1 MIRVWSGASGVAECI
16 SAKGISARGISDKG
30 KLRELSLVFV

>member
-1 MIRVWSGASGVAECI
+1 MIRVGSGASGVAEYT
-16 SAKGISARGISDKG
+16 SDKGISAKG